1 MFLYA
6 KIRKN
11 LHLQPLEGVSKPIVG
26 VKVPFDRRREGFNN
40 TKIMGLSDVL
50 LYLHWNS
57 NRNVKLNV
65 KPKN

>member
-26 VKVPFDRRREGFNN
+26 VRCPFDQGREGFNN
-40 TKIMGLSDVL
+40 GKIMGLRRRVAIFAL
-50 LYLHWNS
+50 EFQQ
-57 NRNVKLNV
+57 KC
-65 KPKN
+65 KTEC

>member
-6 KIRKN
+6 KIRKK

-40 TKIMGLSDVL
+40 KKIMGLRRRVAIFAL
-50 LYLHWNS
+50 EFQQ
-57 NRNVKLNV
+57 KC
-65 KPKN
+65 K

>member
-6 KIRKN
+6 KIRKK

-40 TKIMGLSDVL
+40 TKIMGLRRRVAIFAL
-50 LYLHWNS
+50 EFQQ
-57 NRNVKLNV
+57 KC
-65 KPKN
+65 KTEC

>member
-40 TKIMGLSDVL
+40 TKIMGLRRRVAIFAL
-50 LYLHWNS
+50 EFQQ
-57 NRNVKLNV
+57 KC
-65 KPKN
+65 KTEC

>member
-11 LHLQPLEGVSKPIVG
+11 LHLQPLEGASKPIVG

-40 TKIMGLSDVL
+40 KKIMGLRRRVAIFAL
-50 LYLHWNS
+50 EFQQ
-57 NRNVKLNV
+57 KC
-65 KPKN
+65 KTEC